1 MVAVNEINSDATIMT
16 RKKPLWLI
24 LGVVFVVSSGFVV
37 IKESVDPAK
46 INDLKIDKVLY
57 GDLPT
62 LSLLL
67 ELFVHDHGAPPTEAE
82 GLSAL
87 VCSQPNQTDCISRL
101 WPDQW
106 SHPYAYRRIAKA
118 PGYMVYSVGADGIDE
133 RGAGD
138 DVVTWPKDYTCREY
152 GVRCVHVVELLELPA
167 MLLVTLSGLSLLLL
181 ARDGVIAKVRS
192 WKVPG

>member
-1 MVAVNEINSDATIMT
+1 MT

-24 LGVVFVVSSGFVV
+24 LVVVFVASGGFVV
-37 IKESVDPAK
+37 VKESLDPAK
-46 INDLKIDKVLY
+46 INDLKIDQVLY

-62 LSLLL
+62 LSLVL
-67 ELFVHDHGAPPTEAE
+67 ESFVRDHGAPPTEAE

-87 VCSQPNQTDCISRL
+87 VCSQLNKTDCISRL
-101 WPDQW
+101 SRDPWMH
-106 SHPYAYRRIAKA
+106 SYAYRRIAKA
-118 PGYMVYSVGADGIDE
+118 PGYMVYSVGADGMDE

-152 GVRCVHVVELLELPA
+152 GVGCVHAVELLELPA
-167 MLLVTLSGLSLLLL
+167 MLLATLSGLFLLLL

-192 WKVPG
+192 WKARG